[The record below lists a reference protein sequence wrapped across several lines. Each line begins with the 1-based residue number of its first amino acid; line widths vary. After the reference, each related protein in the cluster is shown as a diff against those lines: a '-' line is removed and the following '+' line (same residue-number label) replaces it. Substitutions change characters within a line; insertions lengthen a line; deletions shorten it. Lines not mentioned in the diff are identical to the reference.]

1 MAGQYAFINR
11 SPLSRISCMDTAII
25 FMGRRAILA
34 AVLKRGASEANW
46 AGIRQGEPAQVSC

>member
-1 MAGQYAFINR
+1 
-11 SPLSRISCMDTAII
+11 MDTAII